1 MEERMRSNVFRL
13 QAALAIWLGL
23 ALFAPGGASAV
34 GVGKECGGI
43 IGTPCDAGLFCEF
56 KPGECNIF
64 DNLGVCV
71 RIGCAPRCFG
81 RCAVATAGPTATTAP
96 AAPHGLSSITRAAAS
111 VTSRI
116 KGEEPVTAAD
126 F

>member
-1 MEERMRSNVFRL
+1 MRSNVFRL

-23 ALFAPGGASAV
+23 VLFAPGGASAV

-71 RIGCAPRCFG
+71 RIPRVCTKVFRPVCGCDGRTYGNDCARRAARAQLNHPG
-81 RCAVATAGPTATTAP
+81 RCKRYQPYQG
-96 AAPHGLSSITRAAAS
+96 
-111 VTSRI
+111 
-116 KGEEPVTAAD
+116 
-126 F
+126 